1 MRGSEDSTRRRC
13 PLWRVRAERARRK
26 PHLYD
31 DVRDYALEAGVLHM
45 EVNSKGIRWIRYDE
59 RTRTLDVAY
68 TNSGEYRYFDVG
80 PEVYAWLVKAESKG
94 KFVNRLVKEKYRYER
109 LDDGKASSGE
119 SDLEQLL
126 RDSLQ
131 SEKSKED

>member
-1 MRGSEDSTRRRC
+1 
-13 PLWRVRAERARRK
+13 
-26 PHLYD
+26 
-31 DVRDYALEAGVLHM
+31 M

-68 TNSGEYRYFDVG
+68 TNSAEYRYFDVG
-80 PEVYAWLVKAESKG
+80 PEVYAWLVRAESKG

-109 LDDGKASSGE
+109 LDDGVAASGDV
-119 SDLEQLL
+119 DLEKLL

-131 SEKSKED
+131 EEKNKEE